1 MSFKV
6 RKFRKKTETEVR
18 DNSSEGDDDAESL
31 LLKEE
36 SSAIGGKSKEHRKS
50 SAKKGINCVIYS
62 EHLSLVAGTE

>member
-18 DNSSEGDDDAESL
+18 DSIESDEDTASM

-36 SSAIGGKSKEHRKS
+36 SSAS
-50 SAKKGINCVIYS
+50 SATESKLKEMKKSASMRGIHSVIYS
-62 EHLSLVAGTE
+62 